1 MLEFGIGLGWLGW
14 ECQNYL
20 WTAGAGTAPVTPQ
33 CSCRA
38 GEGNSCSRH
47 SWEHPRAAAAHLQAA
62 KTWGKVLQKV
72 LFCPWFGFCAL
83 ILALEH
89 LGFPCPGSGHC
100 SLISGLLFVQ
110 LGVEIGLERGSHKLW
125 NLQNH
130 FQHLKIKALPGLP
143 ARLHSATES
152 GWGLPIPLPKASFP
166 SRVFGVSVGFL
177 VQPLVQFRVTSG
189 CF

>member
-33 CSCRA
+33 CSCRG

-47 SWEHPRAAAAHLQAA
+47 SWERPRAAAAHLQAA

-89 LGFPCPGSGHC
+89 LGFPCRGSGHC
-100 SLISGLLFVQ
+100 SLISGVLFVQ
-110 LGVEIGLERGSHKLW
+110 LGVEVGLERGSHKLW

-130 FQHLKIKALPGLP
+130 FQQFKNEGFARSSSTTPQCHRERPGPSHSPSQGFLPLQGL
-143 ARLHSATES
+143 
-152 GWGLPIPLPKASFP
+152 WGEC
-166 SRVFGVSVGFL
+166 GVSGAALSPV
-177 VQPLVQFRVTSG
+177 
-189 CF
+189 